1 MAKPRILVVDDDM
14 GLQKLARVNLESRG
28 YQVSVASNGEAAL
41 QTFEEE
47 APSLVILDVMMPGM
61 DGFET
66 CRRIR
71 ALSDVP
77 IIMLTAKDQEEDVLR
92 GLESGVDD
100 YVTKPFSVDVLVARV
115 RAVLR
120 RTKFPEEMPQP
131 AFRSGDLVID
141 FENHRIILAG
151 SEVELTATEYKL
163 LSLLA
168 RNAGRVLTQNQL
180 LERIWGWEYGGER
193 HILQVAVARLRQ
205 KLGDDPHQPTYI
217 VTKVGIGY
225 TFRKPDAA

>member
-1 MAKPRILVVDDDM
+1 MAKPRILVVDDDV

-28 YQVSVASNGEAAL
+28 YQVLVASDGEAGL
-41 QTFEEE
+41 RCFEQEN
-47 APSLVILDVMMPGM
+47 PTMVILDVIMPGM

-71 ALSDVP
+71 AISDVP
-77 IIMLTAKDQEEDVLR
+77 IVMLTAKDKEEDVVR
-92 GLESGVDD
+92 GLECGADD
-100 YVTKPFSVDVLVARV
+100 YVIKPFSVDVLVARV

-131 AFRSGDLVID
+131 SFRSRDLIID
-141 FENHRIILAG
+141 FQQHSVTMAG
-151 SEVELTATEYKL
+151 EEAGLTATEYKL

-168 RNAGRVLTQNQL
+168 RNAGRILTQDQL
-180 LERIWGWEYGGER
+180 LERIWGWEYHGER

-205 KLGDDPHQPTYI
+205 KLGDDPHDPKYI

-225 TFRKPDAA
+225 TFLKPIDG